1 MAPAD
6 LLQAE
11 LPQTQ
16 FKKENETTTT
26 KKHNKVKQ
34 NIMKYTCIT
43 KWNSKAW

>member
-1 MAPAD
+1 MAPVD

-16 FKKENETTTT
+16 FKKQNETTT
-26 KKHNKVKQ
+26 KQHNKVKQ

>member
-1 MAPAD
+1 MLLEKMAPAD

-26 KKHNKVKQ
+26 KKQ
-34 NIMKYTCIT
+34 
-43 KWNSKAW
+43 